1 MSACTPLHSPSRRRL
16 LIGAAAGLLGPAV
29 ASARTVG
36 SGRVQSETRAIGDFE
51 AIAVAGS
58 IDLEVRQAAQ
68 PSLTLSADDNLLP
81 LVETVVEPGRHG
93 PTLHVRLRRGETVST
108 RTPIKVTVDVV
119 KLKAIAAAGSGD
131 VRVSALQT
139 PSLRLTLAGS
149 TDARLEGL
157 ATEQLDL
164 SIAGSGNVVA
174 AGRAGQLKLSISGS
188 GDADL
193 SALAADDVKVGI
205 AGSGDAQVTANKA
218 LSVSVAGSGDV
229 VYGGAVTTVSSKVA
243 GSGSVRRR

>member
-16 LIGAAAGLLGPAV
+16 LIGAAGGLLGPAV

-36 SGRVQSETRAIGDFE
+36 SGRVQSETRTIGDFE

-58 IDLEVRQAAQ
+58 IDLEVRQAAR

-93 PTLHVRLRRGETVST
+93 PTLRVRLRRGETVST
-108 RTPIKVTVDVV
+108 RTPIKVTVDAV

-131 VRVSALQT
+131 VRVWALQT
-139 PSLRLTLAGS
+139 PSLHLTLAGS

-157 ATEQLDL
+157 AADQLDV
-164 SIAGSGNVVA
+164 SMAGSGNVVA

-193 SALAADDVKVGI
+193 SALAADEVKVGI

-229 VYGGAVTTVSSKVA
+229 VYGGAVSTVSSKVA